1 MIVDGGSIN
10 CGTHN
15 SGVNKLIIFDSVVSA
30 VNEFTI
36 LNAATGGSPTIAAT
50 GGDTHINLTLK
61 SKGTDGVI
69 LASTV
74 DNGAYLE
81 FQQKAAPADPSA
93 EYARLYLKN
102 VDTNNNALAVK
113 IQKAGAIRE
122 VEITSPKAICG
133 EGGSKD
139 GALDP
144 TYDFSRSMMIVELW
158 CGHSYEVP
166 MSGWNM
172 VS

>member
-1 MIVDGGSIN
+1 MVGKATTDTLTNKTLTTPLIVDGGSIN
-10 CGTHN
+10 CGTHD
-15 SGVNKLIIFDSVVSA
+15 SGANQLIIFDSVVNA

-81 FQQKAAPADPSA
+81 FQQKAAPANMTGA
-93 EYARLYLKN
+93 AVEYARLDL
-102 VDTNNNALAVK
+102 
-113 IQKAGAIRE
+113 
-122 VEITSPKAICG
+122 
-133 EGGSKD
+133 
-139 GALDP
+139 
-144 TYDFSRSMMIVELW
+144 
-158 CGHSYEVP
+158 
-166 MSGWNM
+166 
-172 VS
+172 